1 MRSFQIP
8 GRSPVMSTEAM
19 AATSHP
25 LATEAAIGA
34 MRAGGSAA
42 DAVVAAAAVLMIAE
56 PHMTGIG
63 GDCFTIVSTP
73 DGQLQGLNASG
84 RSAAA
89 ATFDRLKADGVT
101 AIDEDSI
108 HAVTVP
114 GSVAGWQAL
123 MDRYGKLGLD
133 HALQPAIALAKA
145 GCPVAP
151 RVQHDWAEAVDR
163 ISRDAGMRAHYLP
176 GGRAPA
182 VGDRHALPALAATL
196 ERLASHGAKDGFY
209 RGPVAADIAATVKAH
224 GGYLSEAD
232 LEACEAS
239 WVAPITSSYRDIEVA
254 EIPPNGQG
262 LTALIML
269 NILDALGPMPADP
282 FGAERMHRMI
292 EAGRLA
298 YACRDAFIADPAA
311 MTVPVSALLDKAYGA
326 ALAHRIDPRGRL
338 ADVTPA
344 SVPAASTVYLTVV
357 DRDGLMISFIQ
368 SIFSHFGAARATLN
382 TGIVLQ
388 NRGHSFQMIEDHPN
402 RADGAKRPMH
412 TIIPGFVLKNGRPVM
427 PFGVMGGAY
436 QAMGHG
442 QFISNMIDYGMD
454 PQEALDAPRAFWTAD
469 KRSVML
475 ETPFSA
481 ATRAGLSA
489 LGHPVVDADEPIGGG
504 QAIFVD
510 HARGVLI
517 GGSDPRK
524 DGCALGW

>member
-1 MRSFQIP
+1 MRSFQVP
-8 GRSPVMSTEAM
+8 GRSPVYSTEAM

-34 MRAGGSAA
+34 LRAGGSAA
-42 DAVVAAAAVLMIAE
+42 DAVVAAAAVLMVAE

-63 GDCFTIVSTP
+63 GDCFAIISTP
-73 DGQLQGLNASG
+73 DGQLHGLNASG

-89 ATFDRLKADGVT
+89 ATFDRLSADGVT

-114 GSVAGWQAL
+114 GSVAGWQAML
-123 MDRYGKLGLD
+123 DRFGKLGMER
-133 HALQPAIALAKA
+133 ALKPAIALAKA

-151 RVQHDWAEAVDR
+151 RVQHDWADAVER
-163 ISRDAGMRAHYLP
+163 ISRDEGMRKHYLP
-176 GGRAPA
+176 GGRAPS

-196 ERLASHGAKDGFY
+196 ERLAKHGAKDGFY
-209 RGPVAADIAATVKAH
+209 RGATAADIAKTVKAH
-224 GGYLSEAD
+224 GGYLTEAD
-232 LEACEAS
+232 LDACEAT
-239 WVAPITSSYRDIEVA
+239 WVTPVTSTYRDVEIA

-262 LTALIML
+262 ITALILL
-269 NILDALGPMPADP
+269 NILDALGPVPADP

-311 MTVPVSALLDKAYGA
+311 MRVPVSALIDKAYGA
-326 ALAHRIDPRGRL
+326 QLSTRIDPLRQL
-338 ADVTPA
+338 TDVSPEK
-344 SVPAASTVYLTVV
+344 VPSSSTVYLTVV
-357 DRDGLMISFIQ
+357 DRDGLMISFIH
-368 SIFSHFGAARATLN
+368 SIFSHFGAARATLD

-388 NRGHSFQMIEDHPN
+388 NRGHSFQMIADHPN

-412 TIIPGFVLKNGRPVM
+412 TIIPGFMLKHGRPVM

-442 QFISNMIDYGMD
+442 QFISNIVDYGMD

-469 KRSVML
+469 KMSVTL
-475 ETPFSA
+475 ETPFSD
-481 ATRAGLSA
+481 ATRSGLA
-489 LGHPVVDADEPIGGG
+489 KLGHAVVPADEPIGGG
-504 QAIFVD
+504 QAILVD